1 MGKWRSDTHYTQN
14 PAWDWKVYER
24 GGSGNYSASAAWTDS
39 RSFYDSLFS
48 NASDWGLLAAKH
60 DHVQEN
66 IPLCTVAMEELE
78 KLGGE
83 YEEDEEED
91 HWEERWCNA
100 DVLCVFPFLTVLG
113 FLCYFGVKG
122 LHHSMLD
129 NDSICQPLRNVRSF
143 SPDPCHAPSIPSS
156 RVS

>member
-1 MGKWRSDTHYTQN
+1 MLEEEGARQ
-14 PAWDWKVYER
+14 
-24 GGSGNYSASAAWTDS
+24 SAA
-39 RSFYDSLFS
+39 
-48 NASDWGLLAAKH
+48 
-60 DHVQEN
+60 
-66 IPLCTVAMEELE
+66 VAMEELE

-129 NDSICQPLRNVRSF
+129 NDSICQPLRNVRIF
-143 SPDPCHAPSIPSS
+143 SPDPSRPLDPKLPRLVSPLLRARGEEKRKVPGDSGSS
-156 RVS
+156 LSS